1 MDNMTNGSISI
12 DSEIIETVIGA
23 NTKFK
28 GQVKTDKVI
37 RIDGDFEGTIDS
49 TSLVIISE
57 IGKFKG
63 DLKCHTCQLFGH
75 GEGTAVCSELFKF
88 ASTGVFTGEVETKNI
103 VLVEGSLLD
112 GTIKMAHL
120 R

>member
-1 MDNMTNGSISI
+1 MDNMTNDSISI

-28 GQVKTDKVI
+28 GQVSTDKVI
-37 RIDGDFEGTIDS
+37 RIDGYFEGTIES

-57 IGKFKG
+57 IGSFKG
-63 DLKCHTCQLFGH
+63 DLKCHTCQLFGR

-88 ASTGVFTGEVETKNI
+88 ASTGVFTGDVETRNI
-103 VLVEGSLLD
+103 VLVENSVLD
-112 GTIKMAHL
+112 GNIKMAHL

>member
-1 MDNMTNGSISI
+1 MDSMTNGTISI
-12 DSEIIETVIGA
+12 NSDIIETVIGA

-37 RIDGDFEGTIDS
+37 RIDGEFEGSIDS
-49 TSLVIISE
+49 TSQVIISE

-63 DLKCHTCQLFGH
+63 DVKCQVLQLFGH
-75 GEGTAVCSELFKF
+75 GEGTAVCSELFEF
-88 ASTGVFTGEVETKNI
+88 AASGVFTGDVETKNI
-103 VLVEGSLLD
+103 VLVEGSLFD
-112 GTIKMAHL
+112 GTLKMAHL

>member
-12 DSEIIETVIGA
+12 NSEIIETVIGA
-23 NTKFK
+23 NTRFK
-28 GQVKTDKVI
+28 GQVSTDKVI
-37 RIDGDFEGTIDS
+37 RIDGEFEGTIDS

-63 DLKCHTCQLFGH
+63 DIKCHTCQLFGR
-75 GEGTAVCSELFKF
+75 GEGTAVCSELFQF
-88 ASTGVFTGEVETKNI
+88 ANTGSFTGDVETKNI

-112 GTIKMAHL
+112 GTIKMAHMS
-120 R
+120 